1 MTEVTTPKTATQEV
15 YPINSL
21 GWLADQLNLST
32 QETIPLLK
40 RMKVTIAVDSA
51 STTIIAQDK
60 VDALLATKQGRDTTL
75 KLAAAAPQQE
85 ATQPATQDSQEQ
97 PKGGDIIAT
106 ETRRLTLSEVRGIA
120 KTAGVT
126 QQLVKDLDLS
136 CFTREEELHALRGY
150 QREERLI
157 EADSAGRLIAR
168 LKHSDR
174 LNDELD
180 SMEVE
185 LAENTS
191 RTSDLSKRLFGVN
204 LQTVIDAQA
213 DAEQDRVEARQEWQD
228 NFKKHQ
234 EQEAAIAE
242 GKEIPEDQRLGE
254 DALIDPWETARQNLS
269 ELGGKRTSKLKRRA
283 S

>member
-1 MTEVTTPKTATQEV
+1 MTKTAGTIETKT

-21 GWLADQLNLST
+21 GWLAEQLNLST

-40 RMKVTIAVDSA
+40 RMKVAIAVDA
-51 STTIIAQDK
+51 LATTIIAQDK

-85 ATQPATQDSQEQ
+85 ATQEDQEQ

-213 DAEQDRVEARQEWQD
+213 DAEQDRVEARQAWQD

-234 EQEAAIAE
+234 EQEAAISE

-254 DALIDPWETARQNLS
+254 DVILDPWATARQDLS
-269 ELGGKRTSKLKRRA
+269 GLGVRRTSKLKRRA
-283 S
+283 F

>member
-1 MTEVTTPKTATQEV
+1 MTQATETAPTI

-21 GWLADQLNLST
+21 GWLAGELNLEIS
-32 QETIPLLK
+32 ETIPLLK
-40 RMKVTIAVDSA
+40 RMKVTIAADADPATIIDSA
-51 STTIIAQDK
+51 KIAQ
-60 VDALLATKQGRDTTL
+60 LLKTKGERDTTL
-75 KLAAAAPQQE
+75 KLGAAAPQQ
-85 ATQPATQDSQEQ
+85 PATQGEQ
-97 PKGGDIIAT
+97 QQAQAKGGDIVAT
-106 ETRRLTLSEVRGIA
+106 ETRRLTLTEVRGIA

-180 SMEVE
+180 QMEIE
-185 LAENTS
+185 IAENTS
-191 RTSDLSKRLFGVN
+191 RTSDLSKRIFGVN
-204 LQTVIDAQA
+204 LQGVIDAQA
-213 DAEQDRVEARQEWQD
+213 DTEQDRVEARQEWTE
-228 NFKKHQ
+228 NLKKHQ
-234 EQEAAIAE
+234 EQEAAIAKGE
-242 GKEIPEDQRLGE
+242 DIPEDQRLGE
-254 DALIDPWETARQNLS
+254 DVILDPWETTRRGLS
-269 ELGGKRTSKLKRRA
+269 GLGVTRTSRLKRRA